1 MSAGA
6 GLTRRLTR
14 HATLFM
20 SVSVLVGLLVQDL
33 ARLLAPLV
41 IFASMGAMFLTAL
54 RLDRRL
60 LLGWI
65 KRPLIPVSIVL
76 FTTLVIPA
84 MVIALTR
91 IGAMSPSVAL
101 ACALI
106 AATPPIISVGPYCVF
121 LGTDN
126 ELLSLSV
133 LPATAVGIITLPF
146 FASLSGLP
154 GLAPAR
160 LALELLVVVGSAM
173 GGAVLIRLFVPLE
186 RIEKHAPTLDF
197 GALVLMVT
205 VAVGVTDG
213 LASLIVAQPAVVVE
227 AFVVTAVLSL
237 GQQAIGWIAFNRF
250 GPCIAGSVALVN
262 GLRNMAL
269 LLGLLIGHVD
279 ASLQLLLVL
288 GQLQLFLLPSVM
300 RPIYR
305 KLGLVPG
312 SAALQR

>member
-1 MSAGA
+1 MSASGA
-6 GLTRRLTR
+6 ITRRLNR

-20 SVSVLVGLLVQDL
+20 SVSVLTGLLVQDL

-65 KRPLIPVSIVL
+65 RRPLIPVAIVL

-91 IGAMSPSVAL
+91 IGALSPAVTL

-106 AATPPIISVGPYCVF
+106 AATPPSISVGPYCVF

-133 LPATAVGIITLPF
+133 LPATAVGILTLPF
-146 FASLSGLP
+146 YASLAGLP
-154 GLAPAR
+154 GLEPAR
-160 LALELLVVVGSAM
+160 LALELLAVVGTAM
-173 GGAVLIRLFVPLE
+173 GGAVLIRFFVPLE
-186 RIEKHAPTLDF
+186 RVERHAPILDL
-197 GALVLMVT
+197 GALLLMVT
-205 VAVGVTDG
+205 VAIGVTDG
-213 LASLIVAQPAVVVE
+213 LALLIMAEPAVVVE

-237 GQQAIGWIAFNRF
+237 VLQALGWLAFYRL
-250 GPCIAGSVALVN
+250 GARIAGSVALVN

-269 LLGLLIGHVD
+269 LLGLLIGQVD

-288 GQLQLFLLPSVM
+288 GQLQLFLLPSAM
-300 RPIYR
+300 RLIYR
-305 KLGLVPG
+305 RLGLAPG
-312 SAALQR
+312 LTASS

>member
-1 MSAGA
+1 MSASDA
-6 GLTRRLTR
+6 LSRRLTR

-20 SVSVLVGLLVQDL
+20 SVSVLTGLLAQDL

-65 KRPLIPVSIVL
+65 RRPLIPISIVL

-91 IGAMSPSVAL
+91 TGALSPSVAL

-106 AATPPIISVGPYCVF
+106 AATPPILSVGPYCVF

-133 LPATAVGIITLPF
+133 LPATAVGILTLPF
-146 FASLSGLP
+146 YASLAGLP
-154 GLAPAR
+154 GLEPAR
-160 LALELLVVVGSAM
+160 LALELLAVVGTAM

-186 RIEKHAPTLDF
+186 RVERHAPALDV
-197 GALVLMVT
+197 GALLLMVT
-205 VAVGVTDG
+205 VAIGVTDG
-213 LASLIVAQPAVVVE
+213 LASLILAEPAVVVE

-237 GQQAIGWIAFNRF
+237 VLQALGWLAFYRL
-250 GPCIAGSVALVN
+250 GARVAGSVALVN

-269 LLGLLIGHVD
+269 LLGLLIGQVD

-305 KLGLVPG
+305 RLGVAPDQT
-312 SAALQR
+312 AAP

>member
-1 MSAGA
+1 MSASGA
-6 GLTRRLTR
+6 LTRRFTR

-20 SVSVLVGLLVQDL
+20 SVSVLTGLLAQDL

-65 KRPLIPVSIVL
+65 RRPLIPISIVL

-91 IGAMSPSVAL
+91 TGALSPSVAL

-133 LPATAVGIITLPF
+133 LPATAVGILTLPF
-146 FASLSGLP
+146 YASLAGLP
-154 GLAPAR
+154 GLEPAR
-160 LALELLVVVGSAM
+160 LALELLAVVGTAM
-173 GGAVLIRLFVPLE
+173 GGAVLIRLFIPLE
-186 RIEKHAPTLDF
+186 RVEQHAPALDV
-197 GALVLMVT
+197 GALLLMVT
-205 VAVGVTDG
+205 VAIGVTDG
-213 LASLIVAQPAVVVE
+213 LASLILAEPAVVVE

-237 GQQAIGWIAFNRF
+237 VLQALGWLAFYRF
-250 GPCIAGSVALVN
+250 GARIGGSVALVN

-269 LLGLLIGHVD
+269 LLGLLIGQVD

-305 KLGLVPG
+305 RLGVAPDQ
-312 SAALQR
+312 AALP

>member
-1 MSAGA
+1 MSASGA
-6 GLTRRLTR
+6 LTGRLNR
-14 HATLFM
+14 HATLFL
-20 SVSVLVGLLVQDL
+20 SISVLTGLLAQDL

-65 KRPLIPVSIVL
+65 RRPLIPISIVL

-84 MVIALTR
+84 MVIALAR
-91 IGAMSPSVAL
+91 IGALSPSVAL

-133 LPATAVGIITLPF
+133 LPATAVGILTLPF
-146 FASLSGLP
+146 YASLAGLP
-154 GLAPAR
+154 GLEPAR
-160 LALELLVVVGSAM
+160 LALELLAVVGTAM

-186 RIEKHAPTLDF
+186 RIERHAPAIDF
-197 GALVLMVT
+197 SALLLMVT
-205 VAVGVTDG
+205 VAIGVTDG
-213 LASLIVAQPAVVVE
+213 LASLILAEPAVVVE
-227 AFVVTAVLSL
+227 AFVVTAALSL
-237 GQQAIGWIAFNRF
+237 VLQALGWLAFYRF
-250 GPCIAGSVALVN
+250 GARIAGSVALVN

-269 LLGLLIGHVD
+269 LLGLLIGQVD

-305 KLGLVPG
+305 RLGLAPDR
-312 SAALQR
+312 AASP

>member
-1 MSAGA
+1 MSASGA
-6 GLTRRLTR
+6 VTRRLTR

-20 SVSVLVGLLVQDL
+20 AVSVLTGLLVQDL

-65 KRPLIPVSIVL
+65 RRPLIPVAIVL

-91 IGAMSPSVAL
+91 IGVLSPAAAL

-133 LPATAVGIITLPF
+133 LPATAVGILTLPF
-146 FASLSGLP
+146 YASLAGLP
-154 GLAPAR
+154 GLEPAR
-160 LALELLVVVGSAM
+160 LALELLAVVGTAM
-173 GGAVLIRLFVPLE
+173 GGAVLIRFFVPLE
-186 RIEKHAPTLDF
+186 RVERHAPVLDL
-197 GALVLMVT
+197 GAVLLMVT
-205 VAVGVTDG
+205 VAIGVTDG
-213 LASLIVAQPAVVVE
+213 LASLIMAEPAVVVE

-237 GQQAIGWIAFNRF
+237 VLQALGWLAFYRL
-250 GPCIAGSVALVN
+250 GTRIAGSVALVN

-269 LLGLLIGHVD
+269 LLGLLIGQVD

-288 GQLQLFLLPSVM
+288 GQLQLFLLPSAM
-300 RPIYR
+300 RLIYR
-305 KLGLVPG
+305 RLGLAPG
-312 SAALQR
+312 LTASS

>member
-1 MSAGA
+1 MSASDA
-6 GLTRRLTR
+6 LSRRLTR

-20 SVSVLVGLLVQDL
+20 SVSVLTGLLAQDL

-65 KRPLIPVSIVL
+65 RRPLIPISIVL

-91 IGAMSPSVAL
+91 TGALSPSVAL

-133 LPATAVGIITLPF
+133 LPATAVGILTLPF
-146 FASLSGLP
+146 YASLAGLP
-154 GLAPAR
+154 GLEPAR
-160 LALELLVVVGSAM
+160 LALELLAVVGTAM

-186 RIEKHAPTLDF
+186 RVERHAPALDV
-197 GALVLMVT
+197 GALLLMVT
-205 VAVGVTDG
+205 VAIGVTDG
-213 LASLIVAQPAVVVE
+213 LASLILAEPAVVVE

-237 GQQAIGWIAFNRF
+237 VLQALGWLAFYRL
-250 GPCIAGSVALVN
+250 GARVAGSVALVN

-269 LLGLLIGHVD
+269 LLGLLIGQVD

-300 RPIYR
+300 RPLYR
-305 KLGLVPG
+305 RLGVAPDQT
-312 SAALQR
+312 AAP

>member
-1 MSAGA
+1 MSASGA
-6 GLTRRLTR
+6 LTRRFTR

-20 SVSVLVGLLVQDL
+20 SVSVLTGLLAQDL

-65 KRPLIPVSIVL
+65 RRPLIPISIVL

-91 IGAMSPSVAL
+91 TGALSPSVAL

-133 LPATAVGIITLPF
+133 LPATAVGILTLPF
-146 FASLSGLP
+146 YASLAGLP
-154 GLAPAR
+154 GLEPAR
-160 LALELLVVVGSAM
+160 LALELLAVVGTAM
-173 GGAVLIRLFVPLE
+173 GGAVLIRLFIPLE
-186 RIEKHAPTLDF
+186 RVERHAPALDV
-197 GALVLMVT
+197 GALLLMVT
-205 VAVGVTDG
+205 VAIGVTDG
-213 LASLIVAQPAVVVE
+213 LASLILAEPAVVVE

-237 GQQAIGWIAFNRF
+237 VFQALGWLAFYRF
-250 GPCIAGSVALVN
+250 GARIGGSVALVN

-269 LLGLLIGHVD
+269 LLGLLIGQVD

-305 KLGLVPG
+305 RLGVAPDQ
-312 SAALQR
+312 AALP

>member
-1 MSAGA
+1 MSASGA
-6 GLTRRLTR
+6 FTRRLTR

-20 SVSVLVGLLVQDL
+20 SVSVLTGLLAQDL

-65 KRPLIPVSIVL
+65 RRPLIPISIVL

-84 MVIALTR
+84 MVITLTR
-91 IGAMSPSVAL
+91 IGALSPSVAL

-133 LPATAVGIITLPF
+133 LPATAVGILTLPF
-146 FASLSGLP
+146 YASLAGLP
-154 GLAPAR
+154 GLEPAR
-160 LALELLVVVGSAM
+160 LALELLAVVGTAM
-173 GGAVLIRLFVPLE
+173 GGAVLIRLFIPLE
-186 RIEKHAPTLDF
+186 RVEQHAPALDL
-197 GALVLMVT
+197 GALLLMVT
-205 VAVGVTDG
+205 VAIGVTDG
-213 LASLIVAQPAVVVE
+213 LASLILAEPAVVVE

-237 GQQAIGWIAFNRF
+237 VLQALGWLAFYRF
-250 GPCIAGSVALVN
+250 GARIAGSVALVN

-269 LLGLLIGHVD
+269 LLGLLIGQVD

-300 RPIYR
+300 RPLYR
-305 KLGLVPG
+305 RLGVAPDQ
-312 SAALQR
+312 AASR

>member
-1 MSAGA
+1 MSASGA
-6 GLTRRLTR
+6 VTRRLTR

-20 SVSVLVGLLVQDL
+20 AVSVLTGLLVQDL

-65 KRPLIPVSIVL
+65 RRPLIPVAIVL

-91 IGAMSPSVAL
+91 IGVLSPAAAL

-133 LPATAVGIITLPF
+133 LPATAVGILTLPF
-146 FASLSGLP
+146 YASLAGLP
-154 GLAPAR
+154 GLEPAR
-160 LALELLVVVGSAM
+160 LALELLAVVGTAM
-173 GGAVLIRLFVPLE
+173 GGAVLIRFFVPLE
-186 RIEKHAPTLDF
+186 RVERHAPILDL
-197 GALVLMVT
+197 GALLLMVT
-205 VAVGVTDG
+205 VAIEVTDG
-213 LASLIVAQPAVVVE
+213 LALLIMAEPAVVVE

-237 GQQAIGWIAFNRF
+237 VLQALGWLAFYRL
-250 GPCIAGSVALVN
+250 GARIAGSVALVN

-269 LLGLLIGHVD
+269 LLGLLIGQVD

-288 GQLQLFLLPSVM
+288 GQLQLFLLPSAM
-300 RPIYR
+300 RLIYR
-305 KLGLVPG
+305 RLGLAPG
-312 SAALQR
+312 LTASS

>member
-1 MSAGA
+1 MSASGA
-6 GLTRRLTR
+6 VTRWLTR

-20 SVSVLVGLLVQDL
+20 SVSVLTGLLVQDL

-54 RLDRRL
+54 RLDRQL

-65 KRPLIPVSIVL
+65 RRPLIPVSIVL

-91 IGAMSPSVAL
+91 IGALSPAVAL

-133 LPATAVGIITLPF
+133 LPATAVGILTLPF
-146 FASLSGLP
+146 YASLAGLP
-154 GLAPAR
+154 GLEPAR
-160 LALELLVVVGSAM
+160 LALELLAVVGTAM
-173 GGAVLIRLFVPLE
+173 GGAVLIRFFVPLE
-186 RIEKHAPTLDF
+186 RVERHAPTLDL
-197 GALVLMVT
+197 GALLLVVT
-205 VAVGVTDG
+205 VAIGVTDG
-213 LASLIVAQPAVVVE
+213 LASLIMAEPAVVVE

-237 GQQAIGWIAFNRF
+237 VLQALGWLAFYRL
-250 GPCIAGSVALVN
+250 GVRIAGSVALVN

-269 LLGLLIGHVD
+269 LLGLLIGQVD

-288 GQLQLFLLPSVM
+288 GQLQLFMLPSVM
-300 RPIYR
+300 RLIYR
-305 KLGLVPG
+305 RLGLAPG
-312 SAALQR
+312 LTASS

>member
-1 MSAGA
+1 
-6 GLTRRLTR
+6 
-14 HATLFM
+14 M
-20 SVSVLVGLLVQDL
+20 SVSVLTGLLVQDL

-54 RLDRRL
+54 RLDRQL

-65 KRPLIPVSIVL
+65 RRPLIPVSIVL

-91 IGAMSPSVAL
+91 IGALSPAVTL

-133 LPATAVGIITLPF
+133 LPATAVGILTLPF
-146 FASLSGLP
+146 YASLAGLP
-154 GLAPAR
+154 GLEPAR
-160 LALELLVVVGSAM
+160 LALELLAVVGTAM
-173 GGAVLIRLFVPLE
+173 GGAVLIRFFVPLE
-186 RIEKHAPTLDF
+186 RVERHAPILDL
-197 GALVLMVT
+197 GALLLMVT
-205 VAVGVTDG
+205 VAIGVTDG
-213 LASLIVAQPAVVVE
+213 LALLIMAEPAVVVE

-237 GQQAIGWIAFNRF
+237 VLQALGWLAFYRL
-250 GPCIAGSVALVN
+250 GARIAGSVALVN

-269 LLGLLIGHVD
+269 LLGLLIGQVD

-288 GQLQLFLLPSVM
+288 GQLQLFLLPSAM
-300 RPIYR
+300 RLIYR
-305 KLGLVPG
+305 RLGLAPG
-312 SAALQR
+312 LTASS

>member
-1 MSAGA
+1 MSASDA
-6 GLTRRLTR
+6 LSRRLTR

-20 SVSVLVGLLVQDL
+20 SVSVLTGLLAQDL

-65 KRPLIPVSIVL
+65 RRPLIPISIVL

-91 IGAMSPSVAL
+91 TGALSPSVAL

-133 LPATAVGIITLPF
+133 LPATAVGILTLPF
-146 FASLSGLP
+146 YASLAGLP
-154 GLAPAR
+154 GLEPAR
-160 LALELLVVVGSAM
+160 LALELLAVVGTAM

-186 RIEKHAPTLDF
+186 RVERHAPALDV
-197 GALVLMVT
+197 GALLLMVT
-205 VAVGVTDG
+205 VAIGVTDG
-213 LASLIVAQPAVVVE
+213 LA
-227 AFVVTAVLSL
+227 
-237 GQQAIGWIAFNRF
+237 
-250 GPCIAGSVALVN
+250 
-262 GLRNMAL
+262 
-269 LLGLLIGHVD
+269 
-279 ASLQLLLVL
+279 
-288 GQLQLFLLPSVM
+288 
-300 RPIYR
+300 
-305 KLGLVPG
+305 
-312 SAALQR
+312 

>member
-1 MSAGA
+1 MSASGA
-6 GLTRRLTR
+6 VTRRLTR

-20 SVSVLVGLLVQDL
+20 AVSVLTGLLVQDL

-65 KRPLIPVSIVL
+65 RRPLIPAAIVL

-91 IGAMSPSVAL
+91 IGVLSPAAAL

-133 LPATAVGIITLPF
+133 LPATAVGILTLPF
-146 FASLSGLP
+146 YASLAGLP
-154 GLAPAR
+154 GLEPAR
-160 LALELLVVVGSAM
+160 LALELLAVVGTAM
-173 GGAVLIRLFVPLE
+173 GGAVLIRFFVPLE
-186 RIEKHAPTLDF
+186 RVERHAPVLDL
-197 GALVLMVT
+197 GAVLLMVT
-205 VAVGVTDG
+205 VAIGVTDG
-213 LASLIVAQPAVVVE
+213 LASLIMAEPAVVVE

-237 GQQAIGWIAFNRF
+237 TLQALGWLAFYRL
-250 GPCIAGSVALVN
+250 GTRIAGSVALVN

-269 LLGLLIGHVD
+269 LLGLLIGQVD

-288 GQLQLFLLPSVM
+288 GQLQLFLLPSAM
-300 RPIYR
+300 RLIYR
-305 KLGLVPG
+305 RLGLAPG
-312 SAALQR
+312 LTASS

>member
-1 MSAGA
+1 
-6 GLTRRLTR
+6 
-14 HATLFM
+14 TLFM
-20 SVSVLVGLLVQDL
+20 AVSVLTGLLVQDL

-65 KRPLIPVSIVL
+65 RRPLIPVAIVL

-91 IGAMSPSVAL
+91 IGVLSPAAAL

-133 LPATAVGIITLPF
+133 LPATAVGILTLPF
-146 FASLSGLP
+146 YASLAGLP
-154 GLAPAR
+154 GLEPAR
-160 LALELLVVVGSAM
+160 LALELLAVVGTAM
-173 GGAVLIRLFVPLE
+173 GGAVLIRFFVPLE
-186 RIEKHAPTLDF
+186 RVERHAPVLDL
-197 GALVLMVT
+197 GAVVLMVT
-205 VAVGVTDG
+205 VAIGVTDG
-213 LASLIVAQPAVVVE
+213 LASLIMAEPAVVVE
-227 AFVVTAVLSL
+227 AFVVTAGLSL
-237 GQQAIGWIAFNRF
+237 TLQALGWLAFYRL
-250 GPCIAGSVALVN
+250 GARIAGSVALVN

-269 LLGLLIGHVD
+269 LLGLLIGQVD

-300 RPIYR
+300 RLIYR
-305 KLGLVPG
+305 RLGLAPG
-312 SAALQR
+312 LTAST

>member
-1 MSAGA
+1 MSASGA
-6 GLTRRLTR
+6 ITRRLNR

-20 SVSVLVGLLVQDL
+20 SVSVLTGLLVQDL

-54 RLDRRL
+54 RLDRQL

-65 KRPLIPVSIVL
+65 RRPLIPVSIVL

-91 IGAMSPSVAL
+91 IGALSPAVTL

-133 LPATAVGIITLPF
+133 LPATAVGILTLPF
-146 FASLSGLP
+146 YASLAGLP
-154 GLAPAR
+154 GLEPAR
-160 LALELLVVVGSAM
+160 LALELLAVVGTAM
-173 GGAVLIRLFVPLE
+173 GGAVLIRFFVPLE
-186 RIEKHAPTLDF
+186 RVERHAPILDL
-197 GALVLMVT
+197 GALLLMVT
-205 VAVGVTDG
+205 VAIGVTDG
-213 LASLIVAQPAVVVE
+213 LASLIMAEPAVVVE

-237 GQQAIGWIAFNRF
+237 VLQALGWLAFYRL
-250 GPCIAGSVALVN
+250 GARIAGSVALVN

-269 LLGLLIGHVD
+269 LLGLLIGQVD

-288 GQLQLFLLPSVM
+288 GQLQLFLLPSAM
-300 RPIYR
+300 RLIYR
-305 KLGLVPG
+305 RLGLAPG
-312 SAALQR
+312 LTASS

>member
-1 MSAGA
+1 MSASGA
-6 GLTRRLTR
+6 ITRRLNR

-20 SVSVLVGLLVQDL
+20 SVSVLTGLLVQDL

-54 RLDRRL
+54 RLDRQL

-65 KRPLIPVSIVL
+65 RRPLIPVSIVL

-91 IGAMSPSVAL
+91 IGALSPAVTL

-133 LPATAVGIITLPF
+133 LPATAVGILTLPF
-146 FASLSGLP
+146 YASLAGLP
-154 GLAPAR
+154 GLEPAR
-160 LALELLVVVGSAM
+160 LALELLAVVGTAM
-173 GGAVLIRLFVPLE
+173 GGAVLIRFFVPLE
-186 RIEKHAPTLDF
+186 RVERHAPILDL
-197 GALVLMVT
+197 GALLLMVT
-205 VAVGVTDG
+205 VAIGVTDG
-213 LASLIVAQPAVVVE
+213 LALLIMAEPAVVVE

-237 GQQAIGWIAFNRF
+237 VLQALGWLAFYRL
-250 GPCIAGSVALVN
+250 GARIAGSVALVN

-269 LLGLLIGHVD
+269 LLGLLIGQVD

-288 GQLQLFLLPSVM
+288 GQLQLFLLPSAM
-300 RPIYR
+300 RLIYR
-305 KLGLVPG
+305 RLGLAPG
-312 SAALQR
+312 LTASS

>member
-1 MSAGA
+1 MSASGA
-6 GLTRRLTR
+6 VTRRLTR

-20 SVSVLVGLLVQDL
+20 AVSVLTGLLVQDL

-54 RLDRRL
+54 RLDRQL

-65 KRPLIPVSIVL
+65 RRPLIPVSIVL

-91 IGAMSPSVAL
+91 IGALSPAVTL

-133 LPATAVGIITLPF
+133 LPATAVGILTLPF
-146 FASLSGLP
+146 YASLAGLP
-154 GLAPAR
+154 GLEPAR
-160 LALELLVVVGSAM
+160 LALELLAVVGTAM
-173 GGAVLIRLFVPLE
+173 GGAVLIRFFVPLE
-186 RIEKHAPTLDF
+186 RVERHAPTLDL
-197 GALVLMVT
+197 GALLLMVT
-205 VAVGVTDG
+205 VAIGVTDG
-213 LASLIVAQPAVVVE
+213 LASLIMAEPAVVVE

-237 GQQAIGWIAFNRF
+237 VLQALGWLAFYRL
-250 GPCIAGSVALVN
+250 GARIAGSVALVN

-269 LLGLLIGHVD
+269 LLGLLIGQVD

-288 GQLQLFLLPSVM
+288 GQLQLFLLPSAM
-300 RPIYR
+300 RLIYR
-305 KLGLVPG
+305 RLGLAPG
-312 SAALQR
+312 LTASS

>member
-1 MSAGA
+1 MSASGA
-6 GLTRRLTR
+6 ITRRLNR

-20 SVSVLVGLLVQDL
+20 SVSVLTGLLVQDL

-54 RLDRRL
+54 RLDRQL

-65 KRPLIPVSIVL
+65 RRPLIPVSIVL

-91 IGAMSPSVAL
+91 IGTLSPAVAL

-133 LPATAVGIITLPF
+133 LPATAVGILTLPF
-146 FASLSGLP
+146 YASLAGLP
-154 GLAPAR
+154 GLEPAR
-160 LALELLVVVGSAM
+160 LALELLAVVGTAM

-186 RIEKHAPTLDF
+186 RVERHAPTLDL
-197 GALVLMVT
+197 GALLFMVT
-205 VAVGVTDG
+205 VAIGVTDG
-213 LASLIVAQPAVVVE
+213 LASLIMAEPAVVVE

-237 GQQAIGWIAFNRF
+237 TLQALGWLAFYRL
-250 GPCIAGSVALVN
+250 GARIAGSVALVN

-269 LLGLLIGHVD
+269 LLGLLIGQVD

-300 RPIYR
+300 RLIYR
-305 KLGLVPG
+305 RLGLAPG
-312 SAALQR
+312 LTAST

>member
-1 MSAGA
+1 MSASGA
-6 GLTRRLTR
+6 FTRRLTR

-20 SVSVLVGLLVQDL
+20 SVSVLTGLLAQDL

-65 KRPLIPVSIVL
+65 RRPLIPISIVL

-84 MVIALTR
+84 MVITLTR
-91 IGAMSPSVAL
+91 TGALSPSVAL

-133 LPATAVGIITLPF
+133 LPATAVGILTLPF
-146 FASLSGLP
+146 YASLAGLP
-154 GLAPAR
+154 GLEPAR
-160 LALELLVVVGSAM
+160 LALELLAVVGTAM
-173 GGAVLIRLFVPLE
+173 GGAVLIRLFIPLE
-186 RIEKHAPTLDF
+186 RVERHAPALDL
-197 GALVLMVT
+197 GALLLMVT
-205 VAVGVTDG
+205 VAIGVTDG
-213 LASLIVAQPAVVVE
+213 LASLILAEPAVVVE

-237 GQQAIGWIAFNRF
+237 VLQALGWLAFYRF
-250 GPCIAGSVALVN
+250 GARIAGSVALVN

-269 LLGLLIGHVD
+269 LLGLLIGQVD

-305 KLGLVPG
+305 RLGVAPDQ
-312 SAALQR
+312 AASR

>member
-1 MSAGA
+1 MSASGA
-6 GLTRRLTR
+6 VTRRLTR

-20 SVSVLVGLLVQDL
+20 AVSVLTGLLVQDL

-65 KRPLIPVSIVL
+65 RRPLIPVAIVL

-91 IGAMSPSVAL
+91 IGVLSPAAAL

-133 LPATAVGIITLPF
+133 LPATAVGILTLPF
-146 FASLSGLP
+146 YASLAGLP
-154 GLAPAR
+154 GLEPAR
-160 LALELLVVVGSAM
+160 LALELLAVVGTAM
-173 GGAVLIRLFVPLE
+173 GGAVLIRFFVPLE
-186 RIEKHAPTLDF
+186 RVERHAPVLDL
-197 GALVLMVT
+197 GAVVLMVT
-205 VAVGVTDG
+205 VAIGVTDG
-213 LASLIVAQPAVVVE
+213 LASLIMAEPAVVVE

-237 GQQAIGWIAFNRF
+237 VLQALGWLAFYRL
-250 GPCIAGSVALVN
+250 GARIAGSVALVN

-269 LLGLLIGHVD
+269 LLGLLIGQVD

-288 GQLQLFLLPSVM
+288 GQLQLFLLPSAM
-300 RPIYR
+300 RLIYR
-305 KLGLVPG
+305 RLGLAPG
-312 SAALQR
+312 LTASS

>member
-1 MSAGA
+1 MSASDA
-6 GLTRRLTR
+6 LSRRLTR

-20 SVSVLVGLLVQDL
+20 SVSVLTGLLAQDL

-65 KRPLIPVSIVL
+65 RRPLIPISIVL

-91 IGAMSPSVAL
+91 TGALSPSVAL

-133 LPATAVGIITLPF
+133 LPATAVGILTLPF
-146 FASLSGLP
+146 YASLAGLP
-154 GLAPAR
+154 GLEPAR
-160 LALELLVVVGSAM
+160 LALELLAVVGTAM

-186 RIEKHAPTLDF
+186 RVERHAPALDV
-197 GALVLMVT
+197 GALLLMVT
-205 VAVGVTDG
+205 VAIGVTDG
-213 LASLIVAQPAVVVE
+213 LASLILAEPAVVVE

-237 GQQAIGWIAFNRF
+237 VLQALGWLAFYRL
-250 GPCIAGSVALVN
+250 GARVAGSVALVN

-269 LLGLLIGHVD
+269 LLGLLIGQVD

-305 KLGLVPG
+305 RLGVAPDQT
-312 SAALQR
+312 AAP

>member
-1 MSAGA
+1 MSASGA
-6 GLTRRLTR
+6 ITRRLNR
-14 HATLFM
+14 RATLFM
-20 SVSVLVGLLVQDL
+20 SVSVLTGLLVQDL

-54 RLDRRL
+54 RLDRQL

-65 KRPLIPVSIVL
+65 RRPLIPVSIVL

-91 IGAMSPSVAL
+91 IGALSPAVTL

-133 LPATAVGIITLPF
+133 LPATAVGILTLPF
-146 FASLSGLP
+146 YASLAGLP
-154 GLAPAR
+154 GLEPAR
-160 LALELLVVVGSAM
+160 LALELLAVVGTAM
-173 GGAVLIRLFVPLE
+173 GGAVLIRFFVPLE
-186 RIEKHAPTLDF
+186 RVERHAPILDL
-197 GALVLMVT
+197 GALLLMVT
-205 VAVGVTDG
+205 VAIGVTDG
-213 LASLIVAQPAVVVE
+213 LASLIMAEPAVVVE

-237 GQQAIGWIAFNRF
+237 VLQALGWLAFYRL
-250 GPCIAGSVALVN
+250 GARIAGSVALVN

-269 LLGLLIGHVD
+269 LLGLLIGQVD

-288 GQLQLFLLPSVM
+288 GQLQLFLLPSAM
-300 RPIYR
+300 RLIYR
-305 KLGLVPG
+305 RLGLAPG
-312 SAALQR
+312 LTASS

>member
-1 MSAGA
+1 MSASGA
-6 GLTRRLTR
+6 ITRRLNR

-20 SVSVLVGLLVQDL
+20 SVSVLTGLLVQDL

-54 RLDRRL
+54 RLDRQL

-65 KRPLIPVSIVL
+65 RRPLIPVSIVL

-91 IGAMSPSVAL
+91 IGALSPAVTL

-133 LPATAVGIITLPF
+133 LPATAVGILTLPF
-146 FASLSGLP
+146 YASLAGLP
-154 GLAPAR
+154 GLEPAR
-160 LALELLVVVGSAM
+160 LALELLAVVGTAM
-173 GGAVLIRLFVPLE
+173 GGAVLIRFFVPLE
-186 RIEKHAPTLDF
+186 RVERHAPILDL
-197 GALVLMVT
+197 GAVLLMVT
-205 VAVGVTDG
+205 VAIGVTDG
-213 LASLIVAQPAVVVE
+213 LALLIMAEPAVVVE

-237 GQQAIGWIAFNRF
+237 VLQALGWLAFYRL
-250 GPCIAGSVALVN
+250 GARIAGSVALVN

-269 LLGLLIGHVD
+269 LLGLLIGQVD

-288 GQLQLFLLPSVM
+288 GQLQLFLLPSAM
-300 RPIYR
+300 RLIYR
-305 KLGLVPG
+305 RLGLAPG
-312 SAALQR
+312 LTASS

>member
-1 MSAGA
+1 MSASGA
-6 GLTRRLTR
+6 LTRRFTR

-20 SVSVLVGLLVQDL
+20 SVSVLTGLLAQDL

-65 KRPLIPVSIVL
+65 RRPLIPISIVL

-91 IGAMSPSVAL
+91 TGALSPSVAL

-133 LPATAVGIITLPF
+133 LPATAVGILTLPF
-146 FASLSGLP
+146 YASLAGLP
-154 GLAPAR
+154 GLEPAR
-160 LALELLVVVGSAM
+160 LALELLAVVGTAM
-173 GGAVLIRLFVPLE
+173 GGAVLIRLFIPLE
-186 RIEKHAPTLDF
+186 RVERHAPALDV
-197 GALVLMVT
+197 GALLLMVT
-205 VAVGVTDG
+205 VAIGVTDG
-213 LASLIVAQPAVVVE
+213 LASLILAEPAVVVE

-237 GQQAIGWIAFNRF
+237 VLQALGWLAFYRF
-250 GPCIAGSVALVN
+250 GARIGGSVALVN

-269 LLGLLIGHVD
+269 LLGLLIGQVD

-305 KLGLVPG
+305 RLGVAPDQ
-312 SAALQR
+312 AALP

>member
-1 MSAGA
+1 MSASGA
-6 GLTRRLTR
+6 VTRWLSR

-20 SVSVLVGLLVQDL
+20 SVSVLTGLLVQDL

-54 RLDRRL
+54 RLDRQL

-65 KRPLIPVSIVL
+65 RRPLIPVSIVL

-91 IGAMSPSVAL
+91 IGVLSPAVAL

-133 LPATAVGIITLPF
+133 LPATAVGILTLPF
-146 FASLSGLP
+146 YASLAGLP
-154 GLAPAR
+154 GLEPAR
-160 LALELLVVVGSAM
+160 LALELLAVVGTAM
-173 GGAVLIRLFVPLE
+173 GGAVLIRFFVPLE
-186 RIEKHAPTLDF
+186 RVERHAPTLDL
-197 GALVLMVT
+197 GALLFMVT
-205 VAVGVTDG
+205 VAIGVTDG
-213 LASLIVAQPAVVVE
+213 LASLIMAEPAVVVE
-227 AFVVTAVLSL
+227 ACVVMAVLSL
-237 GQQAIGWIAFNRF
+237 VLQALGWLAFYRL
-250 GPCIAGSVALVN
+250 GARIAGSVALVN

-269 LLGLLIGHVD
+269 LLGLLIGQVD

-300 RPIYR
+300 RLIYR
-305 KLGLVPG
+305 RLGLTPG
-312 SAALQR
+312 LTASS

>member
-1 MSAGA
+1 MSASDA
-6 GLTRRLTR
+6 LSRRLTR

-20 SVSVLVGLLVQDL
+20 SVSVLTGLLAQDL

-65 KRPLIPVSIVL
+65 RRPLIPISIVL

-91 IGAMSPSVAL
+91 TGALSPSVAL

-133 LPATAVGIITLPF
+133 LPATAVGILTLPF
-146 FASLSGLP
+146 YASLAGLP
-154 GLAPAR
+154 GLEPAR
-160 LALELLVVVGSAM
+160 LALELLAVVGTAM

-186 RIEKHAPTLDF
+186 RVERHAPALDV
-197 GALVLMVT
+197 GALLLMVT
-205 VAVGVTDG
+205 VAIGVTDG
-213 LASLIVAQPAVVVE
+213 LASLILAEPAVVVE

-237 GQQAIGWIAFNRF
+237 VLQALGWLAFYRL
-250 GPCIAGSVALVN
+250 GARVAGSVALVN

-269 LLGLLIGHVD
+269 LLGLLIGQVD

-300 RPIYR
+300 RPLYR
-305 KLGLVPG
+305 RLGVAPDQ
-312 SAALQR
+312 AASR

>member
-1 MSAGA
+1 MSASGA
-6 GLTRRLTR
+6 ITRRLNR

-20 SVSVLVGLLVQDL
+20 SVSVLTGLLVQDL

-54 RLDRRL
+54 RLDRQL

-65 KRPLIPVSIVL
+65 RRPLIPVSIVL

-91 IGAMSPSVAL
+91 IGALSPAVTL

-133 LPATAVGIITLPF
+133 LPATAVGILTLPF
-146 FASLSGLP
+146 YASLAGLP
-154 GLAPAR
+154 GLEPAR
-160 LALELLVVVGSAM
+160 LALELLAVVGTAM
-173 GGAVLIRLFVPLE
+173 GGAVLIRFFVPLE
-186 RIEKHAPTLDF
+186 RVERHAPVLDL
-197 GALVLMVT
+197 GAVLLMVT
-205 VAVGVTDG
+205 VAIGVTDG
-213 LASLIVAQPAVVVE
+213 LASLIMAEPAVVVE

-237 GQQAIGWIAFNRF
+237 VLQALGWLAFYRL
-250 GPCIAGSVALVN
+250 GARIAGSVALVN

-269 LLGLLIGHVD
+269 LLGLLIGQVD

-288 GQLQLFLLPSVM
+288 GQLQLFLLPSAM
-300 RPIYR
+300 RLIYR
-305 KLGLVPG
+305 RLGLAPG
-312 SAALQR
+312 LTASS

>member
-1 MSAGA
+1 MSASGA
-6 GLTRRLTR
+6 VTRWLSR

-20 SVSVLVGLLVQDL
+20 SVSVLTGLLVQDL

-54 RLDRRL
+54 RLDRQL

-65 KRPLIPVSIVL
+65 RRPLIPVSIVL

-91 IGAMSPSVAL
+91 IGALSPAVAL

-133 LPATAVGIITLPF
+133 LPATAVGILTLPF
-146 FASLSGLP
+146 YASLAGLP
-154 GLAPAR
+154 GLEPAR
-160 LALELLVVVGSAM
+160 LALELLAVVGTAM
-173 GGAVLIRLFVPLE
+173 GGAVLIRFFVPLE
-186 RIEKHAPTLDF
+186 RVERHAPTLDL
-197 GALVLMVT
+197 GALLFMVT

-213 LASLIVAQPAVVVE
+213 LASLIMAEPAVVVE

-237 GQQAIGWIAFNRF
+237 VLQALGWLAFYRL
-250 GPCIAGSVALVN
+250 GARIAGSVALVN

-269 LLGLLIGHVD
+269 LLGLLIGQVD

-300 RPIYR
+300 RLIYR
-305 KLGLVPG
+305 RLGLAPG
-312 SAALQR
+312 LTASS

>member
-1 MSAGA
+1 
-6 GLTRRLTR
+6 
-14 HATLFM
+14 M
-20 SVSVLVGLLVQDL
+20 SVSVLTGLLAQDL

-65 KRPLIPVSIVL
+65 RRPLIPISIVL

-91 IGAMSPSVAL
+91 TGALSPSVAL

-133 LPATAVGIITLPF
+133 LPATAVGILTLPF
-146 FASLSGLP
+146 YASLAGLP
-154 GLAPAR
+154 GLEPAR
-160 LALELLVVVGSAM
+160 LALELLAVVGTAM

-186 RIEKHAPTLDF
+186 RVERHAPALDV
-197 GALVLMVT
+197 GALLLMVT
-205 VAVGVTDG
+205 VAIGVTDG
-213 LASLIVAQPAVVVE
+213 LASLILAEPAVVVE

-237 GQQAIGWIAFNRF
+237 VLQALGWLAFYRL
-250 GPCIAGSVALVN
+250 GARVAGSVALVN

-269 LLGLLIGHVD
+269 LLGLLIGQVD

-305 KLGLVPG
+305 RLGVAPDQT
-312 SAALQR
+312 AAP